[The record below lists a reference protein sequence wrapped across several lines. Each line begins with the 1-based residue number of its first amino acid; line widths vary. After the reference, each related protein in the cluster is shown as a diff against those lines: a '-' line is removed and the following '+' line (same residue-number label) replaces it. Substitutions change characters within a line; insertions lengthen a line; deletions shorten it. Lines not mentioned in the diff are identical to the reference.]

1 MSKPLLK
8 LTEKD
13 LTARLK
19 PALLTALKR
28 DAGEFF
34 KAHVSRAISTWPE
47 DAGLAAVRL
56 VQLCGRIPTEA
67 LVAEIRGTA
76 AADPSTISHQ
86 PSAAPVADPITPN
99 SSPVTLPPS
108 P

>member
-34 KAHVSRAISTWPE
+34 KAHVNRALATWPE

-56 VQLCGRIPTEA
+56 VQLCGRIPSDA
-67 LVAEIRGTA
+67 LVAEIRGKVDPQIAPISQKESVSTESEA
-76 AADPSTISHQ
+76 SAKSADT
-86 PSAAPVADPITPN
+86 TL
-99 SSPVTLPPS
+99 SPP
-108 P
+108 